1 VTSIQHPQTGLIE
14 SARALKFA
22 SEAFFHP
29 DMLGMLY
36 FPPEHTYAIYLP
48 LFAPALMPLV
58 FALVK
63 EIRSWRQQGKGKTKT
78 D

>member
-1 VTSIQHPQTGLIE
+1 MKEHPKRALQG

-29 DMLGMLY
+29 DMLAMLY
-36 FPPEHTYAIYLP
+36 FPPEHTYAVYLP

-58 FALVK
+58 VAAVRELRAWK
-63 EIRSWRQQGKGKTKT
+63 AERREKTKT